1 MANVPGTNEMF
12 VKLACVI
19 VCAGVTGMVLLSLRQ
34 DRLQAANEFAE
45 ARLRVRMFNEQVSTI
60 RAELATQITPDRIE
74 AMADEL
80 GVRTQSWLR
89 PPPAPLPPPELLGDS
104 DTQDVETDDESDV
117 EQPREGLN

>member
-45 ARLRVRMFNEQVSTI
+45 ARLRVRMLNEQVSTI
-60 RAELATQITPDRIE
+60 RAELAMQITPDRIE
-74 AMADEL
+74 SLADEL
-80 GVRTQSWLR
+80 GVRTQSWLIPSAQSSEEPGTR
-89 PPPAPLPPPELLGDS
+89 S
-104 DTQDVETDDESDV
+104 DESGD
-117 EQPREGLN
+117 EQPREDLN